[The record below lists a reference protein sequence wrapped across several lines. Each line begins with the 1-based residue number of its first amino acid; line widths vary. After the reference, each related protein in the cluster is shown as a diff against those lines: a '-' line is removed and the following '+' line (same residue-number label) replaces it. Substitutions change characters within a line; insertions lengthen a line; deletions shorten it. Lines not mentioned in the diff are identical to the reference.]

1 MYSPFLSGWSGR
13 VITRSLLLSLVL
25 TSGAGLGSLFDLPVG
40 IPTASATVLAELSVD
55 QMTDGADA
63 IVRGTVISQW
73 VMLNPAGHVVTRALV
88 QVERVWKGQVV
99 AGEVIAVDS
108 PGGDYMGLMADVAS
122 AARFS
127 DGEAVFLFLSSVYNG
142 QGWTPVG
149 MFQGKYSIRQNPVDG
164 SEMPV
169 RFTVSYE
176 REFDARFIP
185 HPAPVDRISMEKL
198 GAPVEQRLQNGWDGK
213 PIPGIS
219 PERLR
224 QINRLA
230 PGVR

>member
-1 MYSPFLSGWSGR
+1 MYSPFLSGWAGR
-13 VITRSLLLSLVL
+13 VITRSLLLSLLL
-25 TSGAGLGSLFDLPVG
+25 TSGAGVASLFELPVG
-40 IPTASATVLAELSVD
+40 LPTASATVLAELSVE
-55 QMTDGADA
+55 QMTDGAEA
-63 IVRGTVISQW
+63 IVRGTVVSQW
-73 VMLNPAGHVVTRALV
+73 VMLNPAGHIVTRALV
-88 QVERVWKGQVV
+88 QVDRVWKGQLV

-108 PGGDYMGLMADVAS
+108 PGGDYMGLMADVPS

-127 DGEAVFLFLSSVYNG
+127 EGEAVFLFLSSVYHG

-176 REFDARFIP
+176 RDFDARFLP
-185 HPAPVDRISMEKL
+185 HPAPADRISMENL
-198 GAPVEQRLQNGWDGK
+198 GARVERRVESGWDGK